1 MKKFCSYL
9 FKVRSMKKN
18 SKTKA
23 FCLVGIGLLQIY
35 CGVFSLE
42 MEYREQED
50 QNQRQGRVD
59 EYLQIPTY
67 IDVEKLCQQSTIILT
82 TILIMGF
89 CFPLTYF
96 ILGVMSNKKERN
108 EKNQST
114 CLKLYTQLIDIYY
127 WCLFQPL
134 IQAQLEVILLNNQIL
149 NWDQM
154 LEENYTNVA
163 LLFALSLFGL
173 FVNTIMII
181 SILLFFYQNINFR
194 IDFLSCSN
202 KQIMLNI
209 CILKIIIAI
218 FNSIHIQ
225 STSHY
230 VSYLVILILFVLK
243 LLENQFFGKERP
255 SFYYYRL
262 NQFYQHL
269 MFSLLGVLLIF
280 LIELLVLHLN
290 YEVNDF
296 LCIII
301 VIIFLNILGNI
312 FQNKIILFY
321 LMQDRISSQLILNK
335 IYYLYQL
342 NTSSV
347 DKKYII
353 IGLIEKHLKKGCISK
368 LERKQQNLDQQ
379 SDPLIDNNS
388 IGYCYCQQ
396 HQFYDARRKVFV
408 NSQKSKVQQN
418 YKSFFRF
425 EIQSLYEQCLIQNK
439 DNHYIR
445 FLYARHLFF
454 SIQNK
459 SQALLQMSILKQK
472 FKKLSF
478 FEKIDFHLLL
488 MMMENKIKIQNSNS
502 YRNYLDFEYVIEIE
516 MIVKKIKIK
525 IVDLIQNYL
534 KYWNTINLEKI
545 DESDLLKLDNKIQI
559 GIYECEKLWSKINH
573 YNKNFDIQQNE
584 IKYLSKKPQWELLY
598 LWYKRYIL
606 NQKMKGQVI
615 DYNVTNHFQSNYCDE
630 DSDSDYENHFLQA
643 FDPKKVF
650 HSMTSIIFAK
660 ENGNIVKFN
669 EYSKQIFGVQG
680 LININQIIPNSMIRN
695 HMLRV
700 KEFVEKGKTS
710 SLYTRKK
717 VLIQHHNSYLIPAN
731 KYLKISINQFMLL
744 EFIVMIRPIQHES
757 SGNYLVINEDWE
769 IVQATKQLKNMFEQ
783 QFNLLLSCPKL
794 LLYSQYQTLLEK
806 DDYQLFQIQ
815 TNKHYALSKQQTTQS
830 DLQRQKSMLNDNV
843 FDEVDQDKQFTE
855 QFIKEHEDDLDE
867 RQRLLN
873 SNLQNQNEQ
882 YFQILIRIPMLYQR
896 MQAEY
901 FNLIIN
907 ADKENFYDYPEDSIM
922 KKQSIIIRNGRKK
935 IVFNFKILVEKINFL
950 KKIRLVSQ
958 LEVYRYLYRKYF
970 CKADQ
975 LKKVI
980 RVDAKIKLEK
990 NQLIDKIQIIKIN
1003 RFETFNNIKSKRQSM
1018 LLKGD
1023 VNRKT
1028 LRIQLQPKQQQ
1039 FQNSIS
1045 LKYTNMPSNKDIK
1058 TTQNENLS
1066 VNPFKYLINESQI
1079 KNDFNDSITQEIS
1092 IKPDQNLF
1100 IKEDHNKI
1108 KKHLNKINYF
1118 KWTNRYFM
1126 VGMIFLTMLSFSYGP
1141 NVSYNDLYLLK
1152 ANSSYT
1158 TVLVAQEIS
1167 AVYNQLIDIA
1177 LCNKNTTLC
1186 SNIISYTNIND
1197 KQDLFEQ
1204 KIKFDISNVNQSFNQ
1219 FYISRFNIK
1228 TIYSTILIEHDHE
1241 VHQQNLLE
1249 DIKNFQVLLQQ
1260 FIISNLSEITFEF
1273 EYYQILQQDLMPGL
1287 YESLSQI
1294 QVQLLDQIYLEF
1306 DFRSLFFLV
1315 DMISGFM
1322 FLGTLMAINFFN
1334 VFKIIDYY
1342 QTMYSQIQYFD
1353 QSTIESVIKYY
1364 QKLRQCFNYFNDIQT
1379 YQTNNYISFQSEG
1392 LIKADV
1398 DYKMTMALKTTKFIV
1413 SDYWFKLKL
1422 RLMFLYFIFMFLLI
1436 VMALTYNIYMQ
1447 KYAYELKIELS
1458 QNPFLFENTSPWAFT
1473 FSKELYIETFY
1484 DIHNIITEE
1493 YEEYLEQFVIDSL
1506 DTYSNRFE
1514 SKQSSIDDYFYSDIC
1529 KQLNLYNLSDCQNI
1543 ADGIL
1548 KRGLQQTYYLMAT
1561 LFESQLDES
1570 KTKFTEISFDSIYNL
1585 NLLQPYIFESR
1596 KQMWTIWIN
1605 NFQDIFS
1612 YYVITETQLIICF
1625 YIFSFLIYI
1634 TTLELYYEQQLR
1646 LDYQKARSYYK
1657 RYFPNNI
1664 LNEQKRIKAILKKL
1678 SLIG

>member
-1 MKKFCSYL
+1 M
-9 FKVRSMKKN
+9 
-18 SKTKA
+18 
-23 FCLVGIGLLQIY
+23 
-35 CGVFSLE
+35 
-42 MEYREQED
+42 QE
-50 QNQRQGRVD
+50 
-59 EYLQIPTY
+59 
-67 IDVEKLCQQSTIILT
+67 
-82 TILIMGF
+82 
-89 CFPLTYF
+89 
-96 ILGVMSNKKERN
+96 
-108 EKNQST
+108 
-114 CLKLYTQLIDIYY
+114 
-127 WCLFQPL
+127 
-134 IQAQLEVILLNNQIL
+134 
-149 NWDQM
+149 
-154 LEENYTNVA
+154 
-163 LLFALSLFGL
+163 
-173 FVNTIMII
+173 
-181 SILLFFYQNINFR
+181 
-194 IDFLSCSN
+194 
-202 KQIMLNI
+202 
-209 CILKIIIAI
+209 
-218 FNSIHIQ
+218 
-225 STSHY
+225 
-230 VSYLVILILFVLK
+230 
-243 LLENQFFGKERP
+243 
-255 SFYYYRL
+255 
-262 NQFYQHL
+262 
-269 MFSLLGVLLIF
+269 
-280 LIELLVLHLN
+280 
-290 YEVNDF
+290 
-296 LCIII
+296 
-301 VIIFLNILGNI
+301 
-312 FQNKIILFY
+312 
-321 LMQDRISSQLILNK
+321 RISSSLILNK

-342 NTSSV
+342 NASSSG

-353 IGLIEKHLKKGCISK
+353 IGLIEKHLQKGCNSK
-368 LERKQQNLDQQ
+368 LERKQQNFDQQ
-379 SDPLIDNNS
+379 NDPLFDNNS
-388 IGYCYCQQ
+388 IGYCFCQQ
-396 HQFYDARRKVFV
+396 HQFYDARRGVFV
-408 NSQKSKVQQN
+408 NSQKSKVQQH

-425 EIQSLYEQCLIQNK
+425 EIKSLYEHCLIQNK
-439 DNHYIR
+439 DNHQMR
-445 FLYARHLFF
+445 LLYARHLFF

-472 FKKLSF
+472 FNKLSF
-478 FEKIDFHLLL
+478 FEKLDFHLML
-488 MMMENKIKIQNSNS
+488 MMMENKIMIQNTNS
-502 YRNYLDFEYVIEIE
+502 YRNYLDFEYVIEVE
-516 MIVKKIKIK
+516 MIIKKIKIK

-534 KYWNTINLEKI
+534 KYWNIVNLEKVE
-545 DESDLLKLDNKIQI
+545 ESDLLKLDNKIQI
-559 GIYECEKLWSKINH
+559 GINECEKLWSKINH
-573 YNKNFDIQQNE
+573 YNKEFDVQQNE

-606 NQKMKGQVI
+606 NQKMKGQI
-615 DYNVTNHFQSNYCDE
+615 FDYHPTSNFQQNYCDE

-650 HSMTSIIFAK
+650 HQMTSIIFAK
-660 ENGNIVKFN
+660 ENGNVVKFN
-669 EYSKQIFGVQG
+669 EYSKQIFGIQG

-710 SLYTRKK
+710 SLYSRKK

-794 LLYSQYQTLLEK
+794 LLYSQFQNLLEK
-806 DDYQLFQIQ
+806 DDYLLFQIEN
-815 TNKHYALSKQQTTQS
+815 NKNYGFSKQQTTQS

-907 ADKENFYDYPEDSIM
+907 AEKENFYDYPEDSIM

-935 IVFNFKILVEKINFL
+935 IAFNFKILVEKINFL
-950 KKIRLVSQ
+950 KKLRLVSQ

-975 LKKVI
+975 LKRVI
-980 RVDAKIKLEK
+980 RIDAKIKVEK

-1028 LRIQLQPKQQQ
+1028 LRIKLEPQQQQ
-1039 FQNSIS
+1039 FQKQIS
-1045 LKYTNMPSNKDIK
+1045 QQFANLPSLKDIK
-1058 TTQNENLS
+1058 IPSNENVLNNS
-1066 VNPFKYLINESQI
+1066 CRGLINESQM
-1079 KNDFNDSITQEIS
+1079 KNDFNDSIAQEIS
-1092 IKPDQNLF
+1092 IKPDYNIF

-1141 NVSYNDLYLLK
+1141 NVSYTDLFLLR

-1158 TVLVAQEIS
+1158 SVLVAQDVSVI
-1167 AVYNQLIDIA
+1167 YNQLIDMA
-1177 LCNKNTTLC
+1177 LCNKNATLC
-1186 SNIISYTNIND
+1186 SNIIQYTNIYD
-1197 KQDLFEQ
+1197 QQELLDQKVLLDLL
-1204 KIKFDISNVNQSFNQ
+1204 NVNKSFNQ
-1219 FYISRFNIK
+1219 FYRDKYNIQ
-1228 TIYSTILIEHDHE
+1228 TIYSTIIIKHDNE
-1241 VHQQNLLE
+1241 IHQQNLLE
-1249 DIKNFQVLLQQ
+1249 DIKNFQVLLEQLL
-1260 FIISNLSEITFEF
+1260 ISNLSQITFEF
-1273 EYYQILQQDLMPGL
+1273 EYYEILQEDLMPGL
-1287 YESLSQI
+1287 FESLSQI
-1294 QVQLLDQIYLEF
+1294 QIDLLDEIYQEF
-1306 DFRSLFFLV
+1306 DFRSVFFLV

-1334 VFKIIDYY
+1334 VFKIIEYY
-1342 QTMYSQIQYFD
+1342 QIMYSQIQYFD
-1353 QSTIESVIKYY
+1353 QPTIENVIKYY
-1364 QKLRQCFNYFNDIQT
+1364 KKLRQYFNYFNDIHT

-1392 LIKADV
+1392 FIKAEA

-1422 RLMFLYFIFMFLLI
+1422 RLMLLYFILMFLLI
-1436 VMALTYNIYMQ
+1436 VMALTYNIFMQ
-1447 KYAYELKIELS
+1447 KYAYQLKIEIS
-1458 QNPFLFENTSPWAFT
+1458 QNPFLFENTSPWTFT
-1473 FSKELYIETFY
+1473 FSKELYIESFY
-1484 DIHNIITEE
+1484 DIHKIISNE
-1493 YEEYLEQFVIDSL
+1493 YQEYLEQFVVDAL
-1506 DTYSNRFE
+1506 DTNSNRLE
-1514 SKQSSIDDYFYSDIC
+1514 SKQSLIDDYYYSDIC
-1529 KQLNLYNLSDCQNI
+1529 NLLNFQNQTECQNI

-1548 KRGLQQTYYLMAT
+1548 KRGLQQTYYQMAT

-1585 NLLQPYIFESR
+1585 NLLQPYIFASR
-1596 KQMWTIWIN
+1596 KEMWTIWIN
-1605 NFQDIFS
+1605 KFQEIFS

-1625 YIFSFLIYI
+1625 YIFSFLIYLV
-1634 TTLELYYEQQLR
+1634 TLELYYEQQLR
-1646 LDYQKARSYYK
+1646 IDYQKVRGYYK